1 MTSQK
6 RKLIGAKEF
15 KGVSI
20 KIGCHQDT
28 KIGTSVC
35 IKSKNINLSIINNLT
50 PLIAFYKL

>member
-6 RKLIGAKEF
+6 RKLIGPKEF
-15 KGVSI
+15 KEVSTKI
-20 KIGCHQDT
+20 KWHQDT

-35 IKSKNINLSIINNLT
+35 VNSENISLNIINNLT